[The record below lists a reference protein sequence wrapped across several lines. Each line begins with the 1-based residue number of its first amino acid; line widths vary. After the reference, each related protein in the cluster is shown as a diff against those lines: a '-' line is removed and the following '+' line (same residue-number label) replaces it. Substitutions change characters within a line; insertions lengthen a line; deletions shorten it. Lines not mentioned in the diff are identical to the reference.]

1 MTPTDFKLLADLL
14 KARSGLVITEDKTY
28 LLDSRLTPVARKH
41 GLADIAALCGALRT
55 ADTGSLAADVVE
67 AMTTNES
74 FFFRD
79 ITPFE
84 IFEKNVM
91 PTLKTARASQRKI
104 RIWSAACSSGQEPYS
119 LAILMN
125 EARAAW
131 ADWKIEILSTDLSE
145 EMIQK
150 AKEGVY
156 SQFEVQ
162 RGLPI
167 QLMLK
172 YFKQEGERW
181 RLSDEIRQMVTFRPF
196 NLLDPINALGSFDV
210 IFCRNVL
217 IYFDQETKASVLNA
231 IAKVV
236 APDGYLFLGGAETT
250 IGLTDAFRPVSGQRG
265 LYAPDGSPALTGG

>member
-1 MTPTDFKLLADLL
+1 MTPTDFRLLADLL
-14 KARSGLVITEDKTY
+14 KTRSGLVVTEDKTY

-84 IFEKNVM
+84 IFEKEVL
-91 PTLKTARASQRKI
+91 PKLKTARAGQRKL

-119 LAILMN
+119 LAILMS

-181 RLSDEIRQMVTFRPF
+181 RLSSDIRQMVTFRPF
-196 NLLDPINALGSFDV
+196 NLLDPISALGSFDIV
-210 IFCRNVL
+210 FCRNVL

-231 IAKVV
+231 VAKVV

-250 IGLTDAFRPVSGQRG
+250 IGLTDAFRPVPGQRG
-265 LYAPDGSPALTGG
+265 LYAPDGSPALTAG